1 MADYPKLTVL
11 FEKLRG
17 KTFELNKEQMSIGR
31 RDGNDICIKEPSLSG
46 HHADIIRTERDGKP
60 VYILRDNDSTNGTR
74 INNVPITEQELKNSD
89 IILFGGVEVL
99 YDNGEDADDTLNL
112 THTIDLS
119 NIDSNISTVEPM
131 INFSPFADREKE
143 KHAKVQKLIFTV
155 VALAVLAVI
164 GFGVYL
170 FILMSNM

>member
-1 MADYPKLTVL
+1 M
-11 FEKLRG
+11 
-17 KTFELNKEQMSIGR
+17 
-31 RDGNDICIKEPSLSG
+31 
-46 HHADIIRTERDGKP
+46 
-60 VYILRDNDSTNGTR
+60 
-74 INNVPITEQELKNSD
+74 
-89 IILFGGVEVL
+89 FGGVEVL

-170 FILMSNM
+170 FILMSDM